1 LISGGENVYCAEVE
15 NTIAGHPDV
24 VEVAVIGRA
33 DEKWGEV
40 PVAVL
45 VQKEGTADL
54 TLEQVNE
61 WLQNKLAAFKRPKH
75 LVLVAELPRN
85 ASGKVV
91 KGTRRSEHG
100 SVGGCPGG
108 GHDLP
113 PAHRPRP
120 GRRPLRPGRL
130 AGRLLGVHARQ
141 LRAHRRDR
149 QALADRDAG
158 PGAVHRAGVLG
169 AGTAAHASGRCARG
183 RLGG

>member
-1 LISGGENVYCAEVE
+1 MLSSGGEIVYCAEVE
-15 NTIAGHPDV
+15 NTLAGHPDV

-75 LVLVAELPRN
+75 LVHVAELPRN

-91 KGTRRSEHG
+91 KGTLRSEHG
-100 SVGGCPGG
+100 SVEI
-108 GHDLP
+108 
-113 PAHRPRP
+113 
-120 GRRPLRPGRL
+120 GRAPCRETRTVP
-130 AGRLLGVHARQ
+130 
-141 LRAHRRDR
+141 
-149 QALADRDAG
+149 
-158 PGAVHRAGVLG
+158 
-169 AGTAAHASGRCARG
+169 
-183 RLGG
+183 